1 MPSVLHIAQ
10 PTHDGVAAYVTQ
22 LCADQAARGW
32 NVVAACPEQGSLAA
46 QLRSRGIRQL
56 NWEARRAPGPGTV
69 AESVRLRRL
78 LDTVCPEVLHLHS
91 SKAGMAGRLAAHG
104 DAPTL
109 FQPHGWSWL
118 AAPPWMVRAVLQWER
133 YAARWTNRF
142 VCVGEGEARQ
152 GHEHLLRGQYSVVR
166 NGVDLQVYQPA
177 GERDRAAARGRLGIP
192 PDVPLA
198 VCVGRITRQKGQDV
212 LLSAWP
218 AVAARC
224 PDAYLALAGDG
235 VMLEALR
242 HRSSAEV
249 LFPGRVADPRPWY
262 DAADVVVLPSR
273 WEGLPLTLLEALAV
287 GRPVVGSDIAGIAE
301 ELPPGAGALVPPGDA
316 GALATALAQRLRRR
330 DLARAEGEFAARY
343 AAQTADVRRTHDAIA
358 DITAQVAAARG

>member
-1 MPSVLHIAQ
+1 VPAVLHIAQ
-10 PTHDGVAAYVTQ
+10 PTEAGVAAYVTQ
-22 LCADQAARGW
+22 LCADQALRGW
-32 NVVAACPEQGSLAA
+32 DVVVACPERGGLATE
-46 QLRSRGIRQL
+46 LRARGIRQV
-56 NWEARRAPGPGTV
+56 NWEARRAPGPGTI
-69 AESVRLRRL
+69 AESVRLGRL
-78 LDTVCPEVLHLHS
+78 LDAACPDVLHLHS

-104 DAPTL
+104 CPPTL

-133 YAARWTNRF
+133 YAARWTTRF

-152 GHEHLLRGQYSVVR
+152 GRERSLRGQYSVVR
-166 NGVDLQVYQPA
+166 NGVDLQHYQPA
-177 GERDRAAARGRLGIP
+177 GDHDRAAARARLGIP

-218 AVAARC
+218 AVTAQC
-224 PDAYLALAGDG
+224 PGAYLALAGDG
-235 VMLEALR
+235 VLPDALR
-242 HRSSAEV
+242 QRVCGEV
-249 LFPGRVADPRPWY
+249 LLPGRVADPRPWY

-301 ELPPGAGALVPPGDA
+301 ELPPGAGALVPPRDT
-316 GALATALAQRLRRR
+316 GALAVELSRRLRRP

-343 AAQTADVRRTHDAIA
+343 AAETADVRRTHDAIA
-358 DITAQVAAARG
+358 RITAQVAGWSR